1 MHKKVMLLLVISMI
15 LSACSALAP
24 NSSGTLIE
32 DELVGLE
39 VDPSNSD
46 QVSESLP
53 VMESEGENPTVTE
66 PEEVSYS
73 MPEPNP
79 IDLTIQIDDQ
89 QSNEAEIGPQG
100 GTLELASPDGSR
112 FILEIPPGA
121 LLSPETIQ
129 MTAIASIDGLPF
141 EDQGVM
147 AVNLQPTGLVFFEM
161 VRLRIID
168 SSLNG
173 EALVLGF
180 GTQSSGEDFHLQPS
194 LRDEQEVELLI
205 FHFSNYGI
213 AKATRAV
220 LEHIKDRYSSSRAS
234 NYAKNEISLI
244 KEGESDQAS
253 QLEAYEI
260 IMKEWLYRSILPSIE
275 NGNIFFDDP
284 DYVLGEFIEWNGVID
299 VVDLLW
305 GFDGQLRERLA
316 AEIEIVLNALAKRVA
331 QLMEE
336 AYELCIIDKEPEE
349 ALRMYRW
356 GLAATALN
364 LWDRSN
370 LDMYTLEGKFFHCF
384 AFEFELYS
392 EVNSRVDEFHTQII
406 VDARIP
412 LTIDRFNFWDVT
424 LSHQPVIT
432 LDWKINP
439 SIQECQLSSVNG
451 QLAVEIN
458 FMLNYNIYDAWQ
470 IAGVDAILKLM
481 EHPKEIATCKYGDDS
496 VVTETELWAIVFQ
509 RANQQL
515 FHGEE
520 IHVNLP
526 IDRYLDYYAVF
537 FTENEMENG
546 SIKEFSRFSLF
557 HKP

>member
-1 MHKKVMLLLVISMI
+1 MHKKVMLLIVISMI

-24 NSSGTLIE
+24 NSSGNLIE
-32 DELVGLE
+32 DELVGVE

-79 IDLTIQIDDQ
+79 IDLTIQIDVQ
-89 QSNEAEIGPQG
+89 QRNEAEIGPQG
-100 GTLELASPDGSR
+100 GTLELASSDGSR

-147 AVNLQPTGLVFFEM
+147 AVNLQPTGLVFFEL

-173 EALVLGF
+173 EAVVLGF

-194 LRDEQEVELLI
+194 LRNEQEVELLI
-205 FHFSNYGI
+205 FHFSNYGV

-244 KEGESDQAS
+244 KEGEFDQAS
-253 QLEAYEI
+253 QLEAYEK
-260 IMKEWLYRSILPSIE
+260 IMKEWLYRSIFPSIE

-316 AEIEIVLNALAKRVA
+316 AEIEIVLN
-331 QLMEE
+331 
-336 AYELCIIDKEPEE
+336 
-349 ALRMYRW
+349 
-356 GLAATALN
+356 
-364 LWDRSN
+364 
-370 LDMYTLEGKFFHCF
+370 
-384 AFEFELYS
+384 
-392 EVNSRVDEFHTQII
+392 
-406 VDARIP
+406 RI
-412 LTIDRFNFWDVT
+412 
-424 LSHQPVIT
+424 LS
-432 LDWKINP
+432 
-439 SIQECQLSSVNG
+439 
-451 QLAVEIN
+451 
-458 FMLNYNIYDAWQ
+458 
-470 IAGVDAILKLM
+470 
-481 EHPKEIATCKYGDDS
+481 
-496 VVTETELWAIVFQ
+496 
-509 RANQQL
+509 
-515 FHGEE
+515 
-520 IHVNLP
+520 
-526 IDRYLDYYAVF
+526 
-537 FTENEMENG
+537 
-546 SIKEFSRFSLF
+546 
-557 HKP
+557 